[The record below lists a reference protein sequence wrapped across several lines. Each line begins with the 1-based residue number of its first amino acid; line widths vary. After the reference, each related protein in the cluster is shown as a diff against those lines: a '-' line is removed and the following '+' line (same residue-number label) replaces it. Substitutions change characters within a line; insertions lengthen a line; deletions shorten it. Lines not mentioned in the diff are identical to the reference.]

1 MHTVFQVLK
10 GKGIDGIREGMC
22 KKGILAGFTHVHAL
36 GAPTWADALVECAR
50 RHRRTKQKQ
59 TRIFIE
65 IGSTVAFDKQNIP
78 II

>member
-1 MHTVFQVLK
+1 
-10 GKGIDGIREGMC
+10 
-22 KKGILAGFTHVHAL
+22 VHAL